1 MPDDERT
8 RGLLK
13 SLRAFQESTQRAGSA
28 ATASY
33 SMIGA
38 ILFLG
43 GIGYAVDSWRG
54 SEPAFLL
61 TGLLLGVVTG
71 FYLLAKT
78 VWRR

>member
-13 SLRAFQESTQRAGSA
+13 SLRAFQESTQRAGPA

-43 GIGYAVDSWRG
+43 GIGYAVDSWQG
-54 SEPAFLL
+54 TQPTFLL
-61 TGLLLGVVTG
+61 IGLLLGVVTG